1 MDIVEETK
9 EPKGFESAEEA
20 YRVAAT
26 AVNIED
32 AVEAVA
38 YLRDRVNLLTAELG
52 EANEINAGLSERVTN
67 LTDKLSAAM
76 LAVPVGNPSEEE
88 GTKAA
93 VEQAETL
100 DDLLE
105 AIEADNQ

>member
-1 MDIVEETK
+1 MDVVEETK

-76 LAVPVGNPSEEE
+76 LSVPVGKPSEE
-88 GTKAA
+88 GTKAV

>member
-1 MDIVEETK
+1 MNPEDEKETVV
-9 EPKGFESAEEA
+9 FESAEDA

-76 LAVPVGNPSEEE
+76 LSVPVGNPSEE

-93 VEQAETL
+93 VAQSETL

>member
-76 LAVPVGNPSEEE
+76 LAVPVGNPSEE

-93 VEQAETL
+93 VEQSETL

>member
-1 MDIVEETK
+1 MDVVEETK

-52 EANEINAGLSERVTN
+52 EANEINAGLSERVKN

-76 LAVPVGNPSEEE
+76 LSVPVGNPSEE
-88 GTKAA
+88 GTNSA
-93 VEQAETL
+93 VEQSETL

-105 AIEADNQ
+105 AIEADNK